1 MSELSI
7 QQYMNEFRS
16 VYPKTRVRVHASQ
29 RGFQV
34 RIDGDKVGE
43 PMTREELESA
53 TRNFRAPAPRQ
64 PAPFTA
70 KLGDIARFVNK
81 YQRRII
87 TKYLP

>member
-7 QQYMNEFRS
+7 TQYMEEFRS
-16 VYPKTRVRVHASQ
+16 VYPKTRVNVHAGK

-34 RIDGDKVGE
+34 RIDGEKVGE

-64 PAPFTA
+64 PASFTA
-70 KLGDIARFVNK
+70 KLGDVASFRMG
-81 YQRRII
+81 
-87 TKYLP
+87 

>member
-7 QQYMNEFRS
+7 TQYMEEFRT
-16 VYPKTRVRVHASQ
+16 VYQKTRVNVHAGK

-53 TRNFRAPAPRQ
+53 ARSFRAPAPRQ

-70 KLGDIARFVNK
+70 KLGVIARM
-81 YQRRII
+81 R
-87 TKYLP
+87 